1 MSVIKYIGRT
11 TDFNGKTLWEIVGNL
26 KNFGVGR
33 VVVRSMF
40 ERYTEPS
47 YMRILKVEALP
58 NEETRK
64 VKVTVEKTFR
74 GRTYPK
80 PAVIESVSYKADY
93 RLLHKHEEES
103 YCRVNT
109 PQDEKVIPLEI
120 DMPPLLREFVKKETG
135 KTNPKIAIK
144 LKPGY
149 NNHYRLARDNE
160 EANVE
165 VTMGIGKPASPSLY
179 AGCGI

>member
-1 MSVIKYIGRT
+1 MSTIKYIGRT
-11 TDFNGKTLWEIVGNL
+11 TDFKGKTLWEIVGNL

-40 ERYTEPS
+40 ERYPEPS
-47 YMRILKVEALP
+47 YMKIVKVETLP

-80 PAVIESVSYKADY
+80 LVEINSVSYKADY

-103 YCRVNT
+103 YCKAVPRE
-109 PQDEKVIPLEI
+109 EKVIPREI
-120 DMPPLLREFVKKETG
+120 DLPPLLREFVQKETG
-135 KTNPKIAIK
+135 KDAPKIAIK
-144 LKPGY
+144 LKPGH
-149 NNHYRLARDNE
+149 NNIYRLANE
-160 EANVE
+160 GEKPTVD
-165 VTMGIGKPASPSLY
+165 VSMGIGNPASPRLY
-179 AGCGI
+179 ANCEL